1 MACNYVHVITNFTE
15 LGGAENTLIKLINAS
30 DSNSKHTIVSLMGIS
45 PVLIS
50 KINRSIEVISFD
62 ALSPLKMAWSVFKV
76 KKYLSK
82 LEHVTCV
89 YSWMYHANLVVAL
102 SYLLSSLNFPFV
114 WGVRHSLDDYEGEK
128 FTTKLVI
135 RLGLMVSHIPH
146 YTVHCSKK
154 SMQQHLA
161 IGYGESNT
169 SVYIPNGYD
178 FKEYKR
184 RTFDSEKFVFGA
196 AGRFHDSK
204 DYRTLFEA
212 IAPILISN
220 KSYRLKLAGRG
231 MTPCNTVVI
240 RFMEELLVPREQV
253 DLLGEVDDM
262 PSFYQSIDFF
272 ILSSKTEGFPN
283 VLAEASGYGCIPF
296 STNVGDAELIIG
308 SERIVEIKN
317 SRGLTL
323 LLEEYLSKEP
333 RELMHISQSTS
344 KITQGM
350 YDINIISSK
359 FFSLGEK
366 KKCAV

>member
-1 MACNYVHVITNFTE
+1 MVRNYVHVITNFTE

-30 DSNSKHTIVSLMGIS
+30 DNDSKHTIISLMDVS
-45 PVLIS
+45 PALIS
-50 KINRSIEVISFD
+50 KINRFIEVV
-62 ALSPLKMAWSVFKV
+62 ALRASNPLKIAWSVLKV

-82 LEHVTCV
+82 CEYVTYV

-102 SYLLSSLNFPFV
+102 SYVISSVKFPLV
-114 WGVRHSLDDYEGEK
+114 WGVRHSLDDYDGEK

-135 RLGLMVSHIPH
+135 RLSLMVSRIPH
-146 YTVHCSKK
+146 YTAHCSKN

-161 IGYGESNT
+161 IGYGQAST
-169 SVYIPNGYD
+169 SIYIPNGYE
-178 FKEYKR
+178 FKKFKR
-184 RTFDSEKFVFGA
+184 RSFNPDAFVFGA

-212 IAPILISN
+212 TAPILISN
-220 KSYRLKLAGRG
+220 KEYKLRLAGRG
-231 MTPCNTVVI
+231 MTPCNTVVNQYMKE
-240 RFMEELLVPREQV
+240 FLVPSEQV
-253 DLLGEVDDM
+253 ELLGEVFDM

-283 VLAEASGYGCIPF
+283 VLAEASGYGCISF
-296 STNVGDAELIIG
+296 STDVGDAKLIIG

-323 LLEEYLSKEP
+323 LLEEYISKEP
-333 RELMHISQSTS
+333 RELMQISQKTS
-344 KITQGM
+344 KTIQNT

-359 FFSLGEK
+359 FFSLGEEN
-366 KKCAV
+366 KCVV